1 MDVLT
6 INPGDLRTKIRIQK
20 RETSRQPGEI
30 ASKTEW
36 IDIGNTSGADLP
48 RYKRC
53 QWIGAHGDE
62 TFSDDALQGTH
73 FATIRLRYDPRI
85 NETCRVLLGGD
96 AWEITSLDDV
106 RQLHRWVEIKLKRKA
121 AG

>member
-1 MDVLT
+1 MDVLN

-30 ASKTEW
+30 ASKTE
-36 IDIGNTSGADLP
+36 
-48 RYKRC
+48 
-53 QWIGAHGDE
+53 WIGAHGDE

>member
-1 MDVLT
+1 MDVLN

-20 RETSRQPGEI
+20 REASRRPGEI
-30 ASKTEW
+30 SSKIEW

-48 RYKRC
+48 RYTRC
-53 QWIGAHGDE
+53 QWSGAHGDE

-85 NETCRVLLGGD
+85 NEICRVLLGSD

-106 RQLHRWVEIKLKRKA
+106 RQQHRWMEIKLKRKA

>member
-1 MDVLT
+1 MDVLN

-30 ASKTEW
+30 ASKIEW

-53 QWIGAHGDE
+53 QWVGAHGDE

-106 RQLHRWVEIKLKRKA
+106 SQLHRWMEIKLKRKA